1 MNNLISTIFNTKPPF
16 IKVTNEGFRVN
27 DHLQRTIQ
35 FKIHDFAF
43 IRKLFTNA
51 RMSCYSLDAVTSKD
65 GRRCDLCSWNYTCNK
80 IIRLMV
86 MVQQQPEP
94 IPAIL
99 DINDHSLEQA
109 AAILEVIDP
118 ADLHTTPI
126 NATIK
131 ENTKRINIHFEI
143 QK

>member
-51 RMSCYSLDAVTSKD
+51 RMSCIVNTQCAIY
-65 GRRCDLCSWNYTCNK
+65 LCGQVCSNINQYIRQYT
-80 IIRLMV
+80 
-86 MVQQQPEP
+86 
-94 IPAIL
+94 
-99 DINDHSLEQA
+99 
-109 AAILEVIDP
+109 
-118 ADLHTTPI
+118 
-126 NATIK
+126 
-131 ENTKRINIHFEI
+131 
-143 QK
+143 